1 MTPLADYRGQHLS
14 NTEGLRDLQARQSL
28 ETLLTA
34 SLDARARSLPDAT
47 QRPPLLVKVAPDL
60 NEGEMGDIA
69 EVSLTTGIDGIIIG
83 NTTLDRPETLQAE
96 KGEEANSS
104 KPLLTKSTECL
115 AGFWR
120 LTEGKVPLVGCGGVS
135 SGPTPMRRSE
145 PVPPCAAL
153 HGARFP
159 RTRTIYELPRI
170 GGFSEAMGSTMSP
183 TRWRRITVSV
193 HALPSGPGPVVL
205 EYRLI
210 ADPDAFSRPLP
221 FLSDN
226 DRATVHLGNSL
237 FRKSWRPAPSATTAS
252 DGLGPLY
259 NARSCADCHF
269 RDGRGRPP
277 NTGERA
283 LSLLLRLAPA
293 DPIYGRQLQN
303 NAVDGHQPEGQVR
316 VRYVE
321 RTVMLSGGEVVRLRK
336 PIFGVEGET
345 YGPLAPATQLDPRLA
360 PPSSLGLLE
369 AISEQDILA
378 GADPQDRDG
387 DGISGRSA
395 TVDGA
400 VGRFGWKAGQLSIA
414 NQNAKALFLDIGIG
428 NRRHPALWGDCT
440 TAQTECQ
447 AGPHG
452 DSPRHDGLEVSD
464 KVLGHLTFYLQ
475 GIARPFREI
484 PMPPR
489 SKRVRGSSPKSAA
502 PPATVRIGAPVTPIR
517 SPSCTSAIF
526 NPTRISCCTIWA
538 TL

>member
-1 MTPLADYRGQHLS
+1 MRFLPALA
-14 NTEGLRDLQARQSL
+14 
-28 ETLLTA
+28 LLFWSTA
-34 SLDARARSLPDAT
+34 A
-47 QRPPLLVKVAPDL
+47 
-60 NEGEMGDIA
+60 
-69 EVSLTTGIDGIIIG
+69 
-83 NTTLDRPETLQAE
+83 
-96 KGEEANSS
+96 
-104 KPLLTKSTECL
+104 
-115 AGFWR
+115 
-120 LTEGKVPLVGCGGVS
+120 
-135 SGPTPMRRSE
+135 
-145 PVPPCAAL
+145 
-153 HGARFP
+153 
-159 RTRTIYELPRI
+159 
-170 GGFSEAMGSTMSP
+170 
-183 TRWRRITVSV
+183 
-193 HALPSGPGPVVL
+193 
-205 EYRLI
+205 I

-226 DRATVHLGNSL
+226 DRATVHLSNSL

-360 PPSSLGLLE
+360 PPVFGLGLLE

-400 VGRFGWKAGQLSIA
+400 VGRFGWKADNSVSRTRTRKRYSSILALATAGTRLSGAIV
-414 NQNAKALFLDIGIG
+414 
-428 NRRHPALWGDCT
+428 RRHKPNVRPART
-440 TAQTECQ
+440 
-447 AGPHG
+447 
-452 DSPRHDGLEVSD
+452 
-464 KVLGHLTFYLQ
+464 
-475 GIARPFREI
+475 
-484 PMPPR
+484 
-489 SKRVRGSSPKSAA
+489 
-502 PPATVRIGAPVTPIR
+502 ATVPAMTDLRSRTKCSVT
-517 SPSCTSAIF
+517 
-526 NPTRISCCTIWA
+526 
-538 TL
+538 

>member
-1 MTPLADYRGQHLS
+1 MR
-14 NTEGLRDLQARQSL
+14 
-28 ETLLTA
+28 LL
-34 SLDARARSLPDAT
+34 
-47 QRPPLLVKVAPDL
+47 
-60 NEGEMGDIA
+60 
-69 EVSLTTGIDGIIIG
+69 
-83 NTTLDRPETLQAE
+83 
-96 KGEEANSS
+96 
-104 KPLLTKSTECL
+104 
-115 AGFWR
+115 
-120 LTEGKVPLVGCGGVS
+120 
-135 SGPTPMRRSE
+135 
-145 PVPPCAAL
+145 AAL
-153 HGARFP
+153 ALLFW
-159 RTRTIYELPRI
+159 
-170 GGFSEAMGSTMSP
+170 ST
-183 TRWRRITVSV
+183 
-193 HALPSGPGPVVL
+193 AA
-205 EYRLI
+205 I

-226 DRATVHLGNSL
+226 DRATVHLSNSL

-316 VRYVE
+316 VSYVE

-360 PPSSLGLLE
+360 PPVFGLGLLE

-395 TVDGA
+395 IVDGA

-475 GIARPFREI
+475 GIAPPLPRNTNAPEVQTGARLFTEIGCAACHRPYWRTGNTHPLAVLHERNIQPYTDLLLHDMGDALAGGAEDTATAREWRTAPLWGI
-484 PMPPR
+484 GLTQAVSGHAFYLHDGRAR
-489 SKRVRGSSPKSAA
+489 SLTEAILWHGGEAQAARDRFAALAKRRRDALLAFLAS
-502 PPATVRIGAPVTPIR
+502 
-517 SPSCTSAIF
+517 
-526 NPTRISCCTIWA
+526 
-538 TL
+538 L